1 MKCYKI
7 VMYNT
12 LQEALFFRKL
22 IDTNRVPPRTNNNSY
37 NSFYLLKKETK
48 KNFHPCFNWKW
59 KPYNIYFSEPNCYT
73 VSKLIILKSC
83 NIIHVYTINIS
94 LI

>member
-22 IDTNRVPPRTNNNSY
+22 IDTNRVNPRTNNNSY
-37 NSFYLLKKETK
+37 YSFYLLKRKQKEL
-48 KNFHPCFNWKW
+48 PSLFNWKW

-73 VSKLIILKSC
+73 VIRFIILKSC
-83 NIIHVYTINIS
+83 NIIHVYAINI
-94 LI
+94 IIN